1 MLRTRVITAVVLLAV
16 LLPVLFSGSI
26 HAIAVLGLIFMAAAC
41 WEWARMVKLG
51 ARNSILAA
59 TMFSIACAWGAM
71 RMQSAETMV
80 WPIGL
85 AVVSVFFWVFVVP
98 SWIVKPVLKPFD
110 RPQWGLALVGFVVLA
125 SAWMSLCLLALS
137 GPVMLL
143 SALAIVWVSD
153 IAAYFSGRAFGRRK
167 LAPLVS
173 PGKTWE
179 GVYGAV
185 VACLLLVFAAGMSF
199 GSNWPPSFPHA
210 LVSRLSWWASALIV
224 VLLVALGILG
234 DLFESLLKRRAG
246 IKDSSQLLPG
256 HGGVFD
262 RVDAILP
269 VLPAVMLINLLN
281 VPS

>member
-26 HAIAVLGLIFMAAAC
+26 HAIAALGLVFMAAAC
-41 WEWARMVKLG
+41 WEWARIVKLG
-51 ARNSILAA
+51 ARTSIVVAV
-59 TMFSIACAWGAM
+59 MFSIACTLGAL
-71 RMQSAETMV
+71 RLQSAETIAWPMGMV
-80 WPIGL
+80 VTSL
-85 AVVSVFFWVFVVP
+85 VFWALIVP
-98 SWIVKPVLKPFD
+98 TWIVRPVLTPFV
-110 RPQWGLALVGFVVLA
+110 RPQWGLAIVGIMVLA
-125 SAWMSLCLLALS
+125 TAWMSLCMLALS

-143 SALAIVWVSD
+143 SSLAVVWLSD
-153 IAAYFSGRAFGRRK
+153 IAAYFAGRAFGRRK

-179 GVYGAV
+179 GVAGAM
-185 VACLLLVFAAGMSF
+185 VACLILVIGAGSML
-199 GSNWPPSFPHA
+199 GPATPPNLPRT
-210 LVSRLSWWASALIV
+210 LVSTMPLWAAVVVV
-224 VLLVALGILG
+224 VLLVALGIVG

-246 IKDSSQLLPG
+246 VKDSSQLLPG

-281 VPS
+281 APV